1 MGLRLCLVAVGAIVI
16 LMCSSAESRMILH
29 SGVLFLK
36 QVGFV
41 FSYFRLHHQS

>member
-1 MGLRLCLVAVGAIVI
+1 MELRLCLIAVGAIVT
-16 LMCSSAESRMILH
+16 LVCSSAESRMILH
-29 SGVLFLK
+29 SGVLFK